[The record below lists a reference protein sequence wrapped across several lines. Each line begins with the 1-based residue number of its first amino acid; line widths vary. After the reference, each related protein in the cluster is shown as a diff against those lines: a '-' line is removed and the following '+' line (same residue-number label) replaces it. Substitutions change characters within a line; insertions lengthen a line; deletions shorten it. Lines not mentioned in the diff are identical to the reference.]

1 MDLSIIIVN
10 WNTKRLL
17 IDCLA
22 SVFET
27 IRGIDFEVWVVD
39 NASADGSAAAVA
51 EKYPD
56 AHIVRNSEN
65 IGFAAAN
72 NLAFRKMTGLYAL
85 LLNTDTILTKNA
97 INALYDFMEKNPKA
111 GMACGQLLNRDGT
124 KQNSMANFPSLT
136 LLVANET
143 VLRILFPKKFPSKR
157 REYFRPIEIDS
168 CIGACMIVR
177 KKAIDQVGLLDEQ
190 YFFFFE
196 ETDWAYRMKLSG
208 WKVWFVPMAE
218 IYHLQG
224 QSIGHN
230 VPSRIMFYR
239 SRYIYFRKWYPRIY
253 PNLYIVIFLKL
264 LVNALLALL
273 GLLVTF
279 GLKDGFR
286 NKLITYTGLIGW
298 HLKGCP

>member
-136 LLVANET
+136 SLVANET

-253 PNLYIVIFLKL
+253 PILFIVIFLKL

>member
-97 INALYDFMEKNPKA
+97 INALYDFMEKNPKG

-136 LLVANET
+136 SLVANET

-177 KKAIDQVGLLDEQ
+177 KKAIDQVGLLEEQ

-253 PNLYIVIFLKL
+253 PILFIVIFLKL

>member
-97 INALYDFMEKNPKA
+97 INALYDFMGKNPKA

-136 LLVANET
+136 SLVANET

-190 YFFFFE
+190 YFFFF
-196 ETDWAYRMKLSG
+196 
-208 WKVWFVPMAE
+208 
-218 IYHLQG
+218 
-224 QSIGHN
+224 
-230 VPSRIMFYR
+230 
-239 SRYIYFRKWYPRIY
+239 PRTG
-253 PNLYIVIFLKL
+253 PNS
-264 LVNALLALL
+264 
-273 GLLVTF
+273 
-279 GLKDGFR
+279 
-286 NKLITYTGLIGW
+286 
-298 HLKGCP
+298 

>member
-1 MDLSIIIVN
+1 LNLSIIIVN

-17 IDCLA
+17 IACLT

-27 IRGIDFEVWVVD
+27 VRGIDFEVWVVD
-39 NASADGSAAAVA
+39 NASVDGSAAAVA

-56 AHIVRNSEN
+56 AHVIRNSEN

-72 NLAFRKMTGLYAL
+72 NLAFRKMTGWYAL

-97 INALYDFMEKNPKA
+97 INTLYDFMEKNPKA

-124 KQNSMANFPSLT
+124 KQNSMANFPSLPS
-136 LLVANET
+136 LVANET
-143 VLRILFPKKFPSKR
+143 VLRMLFPRQFPSKR
-157 REYFRPIEIDS
+157 SEYFRPIEIDS

-239 SRYIYFRKWYPRIY
+239 SRYIYFKKWYPRIY
-253 PNLYIVIFLKL
+253 PFLFIVTFSKL
-264 LVNALLALL
+264 LANSLLALL

-279 GLKDGFR
+279 GLKGGFR
-286 NKLITYTGLIGW
+286 NKLITYIWLIGW

>member
-1 MDLSIIIVN
+1 LDLSIIIVN

-27 IRGIDFEVWVVD
+27 VRGIDFEVWVVD
-39 NASADGSAAAVA
+39 NASVDGSAAAVA

-56 AHIVRNSEN
+56 THVVRNSEN

-72 NLAFRKMTGLYAL
+72 NIAFRKMTGWYAL

-97 INALYDFMEKNPKA
+97 INTLYDFMEKNPKA

-136 LLVANET
+136 SLVVNET
-143 VLRILFPKKFPSKR
+143 VLRMLFPKQFPSKR

-177 KKAIDQVGLLDEQ
+177 KKAIDQVGLLDEK

-230 VPSRIMFYR
+230 APSRIMFYR
-239 SRYIYFRKWYPRIY
+239 SRYIYFRKWYPRSY
-253 PNLYIVIFLKL
+253 PFVFIVIFSKL

-273 GLLVTF
+273 GLFVTF
-279 GLKDGFR
+279 GLKDGLR
-286 NKLITYTGLIGW
+286 NKLITYTWLIGW